1 LREFLAFFQPILRS
15 LAHAFRMA
23 PRRLNLSVVVLASA
37 ALLVAGCGAGSANP
51 GVARL
56 SSDASGGSGDTSGGI
71 ETGGGAAGAGSGSPE
86 AAALAFAGC
95 MRANGVPRFPD
106 PKAGGG
112 FLFHTGA
119 GVDPSSPAFGAAQ
132 RKCKQFL
139 PPGPGSGSPPSAKT
153 LAHFLTVARC
163 MRSHGVP
170 EFPDPRTTAP
180 SNPRAALG
188 GGGGVIS
195 DIEGVIFVF
204 QGTIDQQSPTFTR
217 AAAACAFPLHNH

>member
-1 LREFLAFFQPILRS
+1 
-15 LAHAFRMA
+15 MA
-23 PRRLNLSVVVLASA
+23 PRRVNLSAVVLASA
-37 ALLVAGCGAGSANP
+37 ALLAAGCGGGSVNP

-56 SSDASGGSGDTSGGI
+56 SSGTSSAGTSNAATGSGA
-71 ETGGGAAGAGSGSPE
+71 TGPGSGSPE

-95 MRANGVPRFPD
+95 MRANGVPHFPD
-106 PKAGGG
+106 PQAGGG

-119 GVDPSSPAFGAAQ
+119 GADPSSPAFKAAQ
-132 RKCKQFL
+132 AKCKKFL

-153 LAHFLTVARC
+153 LAHYLTVARC
-163 MRSHGVP
+163 MRQHGVP

-188 GGGGVIS
+188 SGGGVIS

-204 QGTIDQQSPTFTR
+204 QGTIDQQSPAFTR

>member
-1 LREFLAFFQPILRS
+1 
-15 LAHAFRMA
+15 MA
-23 PRRLNLSVVVLASA
+23 PRRINLSVVVLTSA
-37 ALLVAGCGAGSANP
+37 ALLVAGCSGGSPNP

-56 SSDASGGSGDTSGGI
+56 SSGTSNAGTSNAA
-71 ETGGGAAGAGSGSPE
+71 TGAGAASPGAASPGAGSPE

-95 MRANGVPRFPD
+95 MRANGVPHFPD
-106 PKAGGG
+106 PRAGGG
-112 FLFHTGA
+112 FLFHTG
-119 GVDPSSPAFGAAQ
+119 GVDPSSPAFKAAQ
-132 RKCKQFL
+132 TKCKRFL
-139 PPGPGSGSPPSAKT
+139 PPGPGSGPPPSAKT
-153 LAHFLTVARC
+153 LAHYLTVARC

-170 EFPDPRTTAP
+170 EFPDPGTTAP

-204 QGTIDQQSPTFTR
+204 PGRIDHQAPAFTR

>member
-1 LREFLAFFQPILRS
+1 
-15 LAHAFRMA
+15 MT
-23 PRRLNLSVVVLASA
+23 PRRINLSAIVLASA
-37 ALLVAGCGAGSANP
+37 ALLVAGCGGASSNP
-51 GVARL
+51 GVAQL
-56 SSDASGGSGDTSGGI
+56 SSKTSN
-71 ETGGGAAGAGSGSPE
+71 AATSTAAAAGSGSPE

-95 MRANGVPRFPD
+95 MRANGVPHFPD

-112 FLFHTGA
+112 FLFHTGG
-119 GVDPSSPAFGAAQ
+119 GVDPSSPAFKTAQ
-132 RKCKQFL
+132 TKCKKFL
-139 PPGPGSGSPPSAKT
+139 PPGPGSGPPPSAKT

-188 GGGGVIS
+188 GGAGVIS

-204 QGTIDQQSPTFTR
+204 PGRIDHQSPEFTQ
-217 AAAACAFPLHNH
+217 AAAACAFPLHDH

>member
-23 PRRLNLSVVVLASA
+23 PRRIDLSVVVLASA
-37 ALLVAGCGAGSANP
+37 ALLLAGCGAGSANP

-56 SSDASGGSGDTSGGI
+56 SSDASRGGTSSGI
-71 ETGGGAAGAGSGSPE
+71 ETGTDMAGRGSGSPE
-86 AAALAFAGC
+86 AAALAFADC
-95 MRANGVPRFPD
+95 MRSSGVPHFPD
-106 PKAGGG
+106 PKTGGG

-119 GVDPSSPAFGAAQ
+119 GVDPSSPAFRAAQ
-132 RKCKQFL
+132 TKCKKFL

-153 LAHFLTVARC
+153 LAHFLAVARC
-163 MRSHGVP
+163 MRSHGVS

-180 SNPRAALG
+180 SNPRATLG
-188 GGGGVIS
+188 GGAGVIS

-204 QGTIDQQSPTFTR
+204 AGRIDQQSPAFTR
-217 AAAACAFPLHNH
+217 AAAACAFPLHDH

>member
-1 LREFLAFFQPILRS
+1 
-15 LAHAFRMA
+15 MA
-23 PRRLNLSVVVLASA
+23 PRRISFSAIVLASA
-37 ALLVAGCGAGSANP
+37 TLLVAGCGAGSSNP
-51 GVARL
+51 GVAKL
-56 SSDASGGSGDTSGGI
+56 SSGTSSPGSAD
-71 ETGGGAAGAGSGSPE
+71 GAAGGTTNAATGADATGAGSPE

-95 MRANGVPRFPD
+95 MRANGVPHFPD

-119 GVDPSSPAFGAAQ
+119 GIDPSSPAFKAAQ
-132 RKCKQFL
+132 AKCKKFL

-153 LAHFLTVARC
+153 LAHFLTIARC

-170 EFPDPRTTAP
+170 EFPDPRTTPP

-195 DIEGVIFVF
+195 DIEGAVFIFP
-204 QGTIDQQSPTFTR
+204 GRIDQQSPAFTQ

>member
-1 LREFLAFFQPILRS
+1 MPPGSI
-15 LAHAFRMA
+15 
-23 PRRLNLSVVVLASA
+23 NLSVVVLASA
-37 ALLVAGCGAGSANP
+37 ALLLAGCGAGTSNP
-51 GVARL
+51 GVAQL
-56 SSDASGGSGDTSGGI
+56 SSGTSRVGTSGGT
-71 ETGGGAAGAGSGSPE
+71 ETDTGVVSAGSGSPE

-95 MRANGVPRFPD
+95 MRANGVPHFPD

-119 GVDPSSPAFGAAQ
+119 AVDPSSPAFQAAQ
-132 RKCKQFL
+132 TQCKKFL

-153 LAHFLTVARC
+153 LAHFLTVAQC

-180 SNPRAALG
+180 SNPQAALG
-188 GGGGVIS
+188 GGAGVIS

-204 QGTIDQQSPTFTR
+204 GGRIDQQSPAFTR
-217 AAAACAFPLHNH
+217 AATTCVFPLHNH

>member
-1 LREFLAFFQPILRS
+1 MIS
-15 LAHAFRMA
+15 VMA
-23 PRRLNLSVVVLASA
+23 PRRINLSAVVLAGA
-37 ALLVAGCGAGSANP
+37 ALLVAGCGGGSSNP
-51 GVARL
+51 GVAHL
-56 SSDASGGSGDTSGGI
+56 SSGTSSTASANAA
-71 ETGGGAAGAGSGSPE
+71 TGASAAGASSSSPE
-86 AAALAFAGC
+86 AAALAFADC
-95 MRANGVPRFPD
+95 MRANGVPHFPD

-119 GVDPSSPAFGAAQ
+119 GVDPTSPAFKAAQ
-132 RKCKQFL
+132 AKCKKFL

-153 LAHFLTVARC
+153 LAHYLTVARC

-195 DIEGVIFVF
+195 DIEGVVFVF
-204 QGTIDQQSPTFTR
+204 PGRIDQRSPEFAQ